1 MLWSR
6 YNHLFRSEGRG
17 RLLYNALSNSFLA
30 LPEPFGEKFAELRAG
45 DEFRCDD
52 PGITLQL
59 IAAKAV
65 VDPGE
70 DDRLRDV
77 LRMKRR
83 LADLSE
89 RMLLLTVAPTRSCNF
104 ACPYCFEANRAGI
117 DMNRETEEQLV
128 RFAER
133 FQPGH
138 IFSVTWFGGE
148 PLLRFGQIRRLSERF
163 RALDFRR
170 YGASLITNGYLLD
183 ADKAALLDELAV
195 REVQITLDGPEEVHD
210 RRRTLVSG
218 GGTFRRILENID
230 ALFASGWTGR
240 LLLRVNVDRTNAKE
254 YHRIYE
260 FLYARYS
267 GYAKRLH
274 VYPGIVHAMGKE
286 NPDTACLFDVD
297 EAADFQIEQFRRY
310 GVRDH
315 PFYPG
320 RKLFNCIAA
329 RRNGYVVGPEG
340 ELYKCWND
348 IGVAERIVGH
358 VDPEKP
364 WNNALLAEWLEG
376 QNALNDPACLSCGL
390 MPVCDGGCPALR
402 REKAPHCSR
411 YRNRLPELLEAH
423 YDATRSGN
431 D

>member
-297 EAADFQIEQFRRY
+297 EAADSRSNSSGGTGCGTIRSTPAASSSTASRR
-310 GVRDH
+310 GGTATWSAPRAN
-315 PFYPG
+315 FTNAG
-320 RKLFNCIAA
+320 TISASRSGSSATSTRKS
-329 RRNGYVVGPEG
+329 RGTTR
-340 ELYKCWND
+340 
-348 IGVAERIVGH
+348 
-358 VDPEKP
+358 
-364 WNNALLAEWLEG
+364 
-376 QNALNDPACLSCGL
+376 
-390 MPVCDGGCPALR
+390 
-402 REKAPHCSR
+402 CSR
-411 YRNRLPELLEAH
+411 
-423 YDATRSGN
+423 SGWKGRTH
-431 D
+431 

>member
-17 RLLYNALSNSFLA
+17 WLLYNALSNSFLA
-30 LPEPFGEKFAELRAG
+30 LPEPFGEKFAELCAG

-52 PGITLQL
+52 PGVTLQL

-65 VDPGE
+65 VDSGE

-117 DMNRETEEQLV
+117 DMSRETEEQLV

-133 FQPGH
+133 FQPGQL
-138 IFSVTWFGGE
+138 FGVTWFGGE
-148 PLLRFGQIRRLSERF
+148 PAVAF
-163 RALDFRR
+163 RA
-170 YGASLITNGYLLD
+170 AP
-183 ADKAALLDELAV
+183 AALRTVSGAGFPPLQRFADHQRLPAGCGQGGAARRTRNPGGADHARRPRGGARPAAHAGLRRRDVPADSGKYRRAV
-195 REVQITLDGPEEVHD
+195 RLRMD
-210 RRRTLVSG
+210 RAAAAAGQCRPDQFG
-218 GGTFRRILENID
+218 GVPPHLRISVR
-230 ALFASGWTGR
+230 ALFRSREAAACLPR
-240 LLLRVNVDRTNAKE
+240 LVMRWAGD
-254 YHRIYE
+254 
-260 FLYARYS
+260 
-267 GYAKRLH
+267 
-274 VYPGIVHAMGKE
+274 
-286 NPDTACLFDVD
+286 PDTACLFDVD
-297 EAADFQIEQFRRY
+297 EAADFQIEQFRRH
-310 GVRDH
+310 GVRNH

-348 IGVAERIVGH
+348 IGIAERIVGH
-358 VDPEKP
+358 IDPEKP

-376 QNALNDPACLSCGL
+376 QCALNDPECLSCGL

-423 YDATRSGN
+423 YDATRSG
-431 D
+431 DD